1 MPLPVL
7 APVTCRSGSAF
18 SRLCRTRATLVPYL
32 LRSLLPPWP
41 TPYHGIFLP
50 DDRSFSAPPRH
61 QQPTGILPVAVTTG
75 PPALFTSMTTRGRQS
90 ARGAV
95 ISSSSD
101 GLGKHFS
108 MSLCAP
114 LFTFLCACRAR
125 MPVCQL
131 GGDSGHLTLSAWPR
145 AGM

>member
-7 APVTCRSGSAF
+7 APVTCRSGPAF
-18 SRLCRTRATLVPYL
+18 PRLCHTRATLVPYL
-32 LRSLLPPWP
+32 IRSLLPPWP
-41 TPYHGIFLP
+41 TPCHCIFLP

-61 QQPTGILPVAVTTG
+61 QQPTGILQVADTTG

-95 ISSSSD
+95 LSSNSD

-108 MSLCAP
+108 MRLCAP

-125 MPVCQL
+125 MRVCHL
-131 GGDSGHLTLSAWPR
+131 GGDGGHLALLEWPR